1 MARTDAAPIEPS
13 LAAAIVISVC
23 LRFILLLLAVLPAT
37 VCATALNRLPGS
49 IATALTQAGVPD
61 SGVGVYVH
69 DLTSDQEVLS
79 FGADRALNPASTMK
93 LLTTFAALE
102 LLGPAYTWKTEAWL
116 DGKLDGDRLDGNLV
130 LKGYGD
136 PKFNVESLWLFL
148 RDLRARG
155 VRDITGDLLLDRSFF
170 SIDNHDPALFDGEP
184 SRPYNV
190 GPDALLINSKS
201 FRLQF
206 VPDETRQT
214 VGIFPDPALPQLRLV
229 NNLRLGPG
237 SCDVWP
243 GKPEI
248 DEYTLTFSG
257 VFPSGCGEKVRYFS
271 LLSSNDYAATL
282 FRQLWQQVGGSWS
295 GRVLDAEFAATAEL
309 FITRQS
315 PPLSELIREVNKF
328 SINVMARQLFLT
340 LGVREGPPA
349 TLEKSQRALREW
361 LVRRGLSF
369 PELVVENGAGLSRV
383 DRISSRHLAQVLI
396 AAYRSPL
403 MPEYIASLPLTAI
416 DGTMKRRLNNSPAAG
431 QAHVKTGYVEGVRAL
446 AGYTLDV
453 QGRMLVVVL
462 IINHP
467 GARDAQPVQDA
478 LLEWVYA
485 GQAGHR

>member
-1 MARTDAAPIEPS
+1 MPIAPS
-13 LAAAIVISVC
+13 LAAAFV
-23 LRFILLLLAVLPAT
+23 LPNFRFVFLLVAILPAT
-37 VCATALNRLPGS
+37 VCATVPDTLPGG
-49 IATALTQAGVPD
+49 IAAALAQAGIPD
-61 SGVGVYVH
+61 SEVGVYVH
-69 DLTSDQEVLS
+69 DLATDREVLS

-136 PKFNVESLWLFL
+136 PKFNLESLWSFL
-148 RDLRARG
+148 RDLRTRG
-155 VRDITGDLLLDRSFF
+155 MRAITGDLLLDRSFF

-190 GPDALLINSKS
+190 GPDALLINYKS
-201 FRLQF
+201 FRLKF
-206 VPDETRQT
+206 VPDERRQT
-214 VGIFPDPALPQLRLV
+214 VDIFLDPTLPQLRLV
-229 NNLRLGPG
+229 NNLRLGSG
-237 SCDVWP
+237 SCDIWP
-243 GKPEI
+243 GKPGI
-248 DEYTLTFSG
+248 DENTLTFSG
-257 VFPSGCGEKVRYFS
+257 VFPSGCGEKFRYFS

-282 FRQLWQQVGGSWS
+282 FRQFWQQVGGSWS
-295 GRVLDAEFAATAEL
+295 GRVLDAELAATAEL
-309 FITRQS
+309 FLTWQS

-328 SINVMARQLFLT
+328 SVNVMARQIFLT
-340 LGVREGPPA
+340 MGVREDPPA

-361 LVRRGLSF
+361 LVRRAFSF

-403 MPEYIASLPLTAI
+403 MPEYMASLPLTAI
-416 DGTMKRRLNNSPAAG
+416 DGTMRRRLNNSSAAG
-431 QAHVKTGYVEGVRAL
+431 QAHVKTGYIEGVRAL

-485 GQAGHR
+485 GQAGYR